1 MRSRRSRQHQV
12 EISGVETNGPAL
24 GEGSYKQVL
33 DLLDAVAKSVIRIYD
48 LVEGEE
54 AVKNLM

>member
-1 MRSRRSRQHQV
+1 
-12 EISGVETNGPAL
+12 L
-24 GEGSYKQVL
+24 GEGSYNQVF